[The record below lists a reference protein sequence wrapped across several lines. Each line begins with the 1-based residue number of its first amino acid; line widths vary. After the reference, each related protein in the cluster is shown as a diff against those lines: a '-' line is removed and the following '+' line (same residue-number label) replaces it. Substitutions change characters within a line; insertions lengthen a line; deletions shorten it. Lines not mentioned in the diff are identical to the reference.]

1 MEHKNLPLQE
11 VVIIIIEKENKFLFQ
26 KNLKWN
32 DLSFIGGKVDDTD
45 QSAIDAAYREC
56 GEELGVKKNIDYT
69 LEPLEPFKIEEEKMS
84 QRTGQLTHYVFH
96 VFRMNMKRDITKQLN
111 TEENVWVEKKDIENP
126 SAEIHLSKIVQ
137 TIFPIL
143 DL

>member
-45 QSAIDAAYREC
+45 HSAIDAAYREC
-56 GEELGVKKNIDYT
+56 EEELGVKKEIDYT
-69 LEPLEPFKIEEEKMS
+69 LEPLEPFQIEEEKMS
-84 QRTGQLTHYVFH
+84 QRTGKLTHYIFH